1 MAGGFDYKNFKKM
14 CNNVTKASKTIDQ
27 FLEDF
32 LVGEALEAL
41 ALTKER
47 TPVDTGKLRAAWKLA
62 KTERTLNSIK
72 IFLVNDVAYASFME
86 TGFTYEKQSQS
97 VWREGYHMAELS
109 LLEIANRLPA
119 KLNKA
124 FTSWL
129 TGVVFS

>member
-14 CNNVTKASKTIDQ
+14 CDGMARASKTLDQ

-32 LVGEALEAL
+32 LIGEALEAL
-41 ALTKER
+41 ALTQER
-47 TPVDTGKLRAAWKLA
+47 TPVDTGKLRAAWKLTKA
-62 KTERTLNSIK
+62 ERTLNSIK

-97 VWREGYHMAELS
+97 VWREGHHMAELS
-109 LLEIANRLPA
+109 LLEISNRLPT

>member
-1 MAGGFDYKNFKKM
+1 MSGGFDYRQFKKM
-14 CNNVTKASKTIDQ
+14 CNNVARSSKTLNQ

-41 ALTKER
+41 ELTKKR

-97 VWREGYHMAELS
+97 VWREGYHIAELS
-109 LLEIANRLPA
+109 LLEISNRLPA